1 MAWPSSLRLWLFRK
15 LAPYALAWER
25 KVRARTI
32 ANNLNMAIMAEKSL
46 PMELPAMSTTSE
58 RHERSRRAAPQPID
72 TAELELIRLNLERRN
87 RILEHLVPGGA
98 RQVVE

>member
-1 MAWPSSLRLWLFRK
+1 
-15 LAPYALAWER
+15 
-25 KVRARTI
+25 
-32 ANNLNMAIMAEKSL
+32 
-46 PMELPAMSTTSE
+46 MSTTSE